1 MSLPFK
7 FCHDKLCLEYKRIL
21 VLVYFNPLRLDG
33 QPLCDDYRL
42 PTQEDFNGAMTAV
55 MRLQDTYDLQPHEL
69 ASGNLGKDKSL
80 SMNGKIENNDV
91 VGFVQIF
98 RKLTNL

>member
-1 MSLPFK
+1 MYVLTI
-7 FCHDKLCLEYKRIL
+7 HDKLCLEYKRIL
-21 VLVYFNPLRLDG
+21 VLVSSTHSDLMANLSVN
-33 QPLCDDYRL
+33 DYRL